1 MSQLSLL
8 EEIEKCK
15 QEMGGPFFN
24 KRENQRH
31 RQEQEQIRMQEEMR
45 GMRGG
50 SGWGPAAKMQPCG
63 GQQSVHECDIISP
76 QSEKIVPRSHR

>member
-31 RQEQEQIRMQEEMR
+31 RQE
-45 GMRGG
+45 
-50 SGWGPAAKMQPCG
+50 
-63 GQQSVHECDIISP
+63 
-76 QSEKIVPRSHR
+76 

>member
-1 MSQLSLL
+1 MEEQKIAQQEKKDQDLIEQMSQLSLL

-50 SGWGPAAKMQPCG
+50 GCWGPAAKMQTRG
-63 GQQSVHECDIISP
+63 G
-76 QSEKIVPRSHR
+76 

>member
-1 MSQLSLL
+1 MEEQKIAQQEKKDQDLIEQMSQLSLL

-15 QEMGGPFFN
+15 HEMGGPFFN

-50 SGWGPAAKMQPCG
+50 GGWGPAAKMQTRG
-63 GQQSVHECDIISP
+63 G
-76 QSEKIVPRSHR
+76 